1 MPVSSTASFPS
12 QEITG
17 VILAGGRARRMGGVD
32 KGLVELHGKPM
43 IEHVLR
49 ALQPQVSDV
58 IINANR
64 NRDRY
69 ASYGVKVIADIL
81 GDYQGPLAGI
91 ASGMHAANTTYV
103 LTTPCDSPLISH
115 DLAERLY
122 SALLREDAEVSVA
135 HDGNRMQPV
144 FALLRRDLLPSLLE
158 YLELGERKIDRWFDK
173 HRLAL
178 AYFEDRH
185 DMFINVN
192 NADERAALEA
202 KLAGVSA

>member
-1 MPVSSTASFPS
+1 
-12 QEITG
+12 
-17 VILAGGRARRMGGVD
+17 MGGVD

-49 ALQPQVSDV
+49 ALQPQVSNL

-69 ASYGVKVIADIL
+69 AAYGVEVIADML

-103 LTTPCDSPLISH
+103 LTAPCDSPLISH

-122 SALLREDAEVSVA
+122 SALQREDAEVSVA

-158 YLELGERKIDRWFDK
+158 YLESGERKIDRWFDK

-192 NADERAALEA
+192 NADERAAVEA
-202 KLAGVSA
+202 RLAGVSA